1 MTFAWT
7 IFTEVVF
14 VEQIFVRILIIEF
27 REKLTYSL
35 VAVTTSQMEVRR
47 DEEWMAGRME
57 YRKLP
62 PHKVFLLNFVQEAEN
77 RYWCS
82 IQGEIHHKISQNN
95 QRF

>member
-47 DEEWMAGRME
+47 DEE
-57 YRKLP
+57 
-62 PHKVFLLNFVQEAEN
+62 
-77 RYWCS
+77 
-82 IQGEIHHKISQNN
+82 
-95 QRF
+95 